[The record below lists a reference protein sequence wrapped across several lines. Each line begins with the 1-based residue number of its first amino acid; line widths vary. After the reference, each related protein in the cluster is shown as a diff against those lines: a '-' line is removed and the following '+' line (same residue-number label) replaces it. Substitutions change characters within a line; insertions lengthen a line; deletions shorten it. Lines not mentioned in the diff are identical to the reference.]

1 MTSKKDNP
9 QLEPE
14 KNQQTLSSAAPTE
27 TPSDSIAPDSAAS
40 NTDEQQSSTNAQ
52 TAPIKQAS
60 PESKAALAKS
70 EEAKSEEAKSEEA
83 QSEETKLE
91 EPKPEAPPST
101 APQSTQSHLAANI
114 EQLNKLDKQ
123 SKKGTKLATVA
134 IVVAVLLGGGLA
146 VQMQQQ
152 QSQYQAQIAAL
163 RDELNQTRNTLDTQL
178 AEVTQQ
184 AAAKATEITHRAETV
199 LEQQQKSI
207 EGLQLAMTDVKGR
220 RPNDWLLAEAD
231 YLVKLAGRKLFL
243 EHDVESATQLM
254 ASADQRIASLNDP
267 SLTPLRKAMANDITK
282 LKSVPLIDRDGLV
295 LRLTS
300 LQQQVDALPLA
311 NAILPDA
318 PKQTQQVVSNDINNW
333 QDNLLTSLKDF
344 SDNFITFRTRD
355 GNVIPLLSPQQHFYL
370 KENVKAKLETAI
382 KSVYVEQQ
390 EIYSTALKT
399 AQEWSNSFFN
409 QNDNTV
415 KAFQSTLAQLAEQN
429 VQVDYP
435 VKLETQQ
442 QLADVIS
449 ERLRREVTSVIKE
462 DKQ

>member
-9 QLEPE
+9 QSEPE
-14 KNQQTLSSAAPTE
+14 KNQETLSTAAPTE
-27 TPSDSIAPDSAAS
+27 TSSDSTSSDSTSS
-40 NTDEQQSSTNAQ
+40 NTDSKEAQSKAE
-52 TAPIKQAS
+52 TAPTQEAS
-60 PESKAALAKS
+60 PEIKP
-70 EEAKSEEAKSEEA
+70 
-83 QSEETKLE
+83 T
-91 EPKPEAPPST
+91 EPKPAKD
-101 APQSTQSHLAANI
+101 NI
-114 EQLNKLDKQ
+114 KSNAEQMNKLEKQ

-134 IVVAVLLGGGLA
+134 IVLAALLGGGLA
-146 VQMQQQ
+146 IQMQQQ
-152 QSQYQAQIAAL
+152 QTQYEAQITAL
-163 RDELNQTRNTLDTQL
+163 RAELNQTRSAVDTQL

-184 AAAKATEITHRAETV
+184 AEAKATEVTHRAETV

-207 EGLQLAMTDVKGR
+207 QSLQLAMADVKGR

-254 ASADQRIASLNDP
+254 ESADQRIASLNDP

-295 LRLTS
+295 LRLIS

-318 PKQTQQVVSNDINNW
+318 PQETQQVVSDDINNW
-333 QDNLLTSLKDF
+333 QDNLMTSLKDF
-344 SDNFITFRTRD
+344 AENFITFRTRD
-355 GNVIPLLSPQQHFYL
+355 GNVIPLLSPEQHFYL

-390 EIYSTALKT
+390 EIYTTSLKT
-399 AQEWSNSFFN
+399 AQEWSTSFFN

-415 KAFQSTLAQLAEQN
+415 QTFQSTLAKLAEQK

-435 VKLETQQ
+435 VKLETQK
-442 QLADVIS
+442 QLSDVIS

-462 DKQ
+462 DKE

>member
-9 QLEPE
+9 QSEPE
-14 KNQQTLSSAAPTE
+14 KNQETLSTAAPTE
-27 TPSDSIAPDSAAS
+27 TSSDSTSSDSTSS
-40 NTDEQQSSTNAQ
+40 NTDSKEAPSKAE
-52 TAPIKQAS
+52 TAPTQEAS
-60 PESKAALAKS
+60 PEIKP
-70 EEAKSEEAKSEEA
+70 
-83 QSEETKLE
+83 T
-91 EPKPEAPPST
+91 EPKPAKD
-101 APQSTQSHLAANI
+101 NI
-114 EQLNKLDKQ
+114 KSNAEQMNKLEKQ

-134 IVVAVLLGGGLA
+134 IVLAALLGGGLA
-146 VQMQQQ
+146 IQMQQQ
-152 QSQYQAQIAAL
+152 QTQYEAQITAL
-163 RDELNQTRNTLDTQL
+163 RAELNQTRSAVDTQL

-184 AAAKATEITHRAETV
+184 AEAKATEVTHRAETV

-207 EGLQLAMTDVKGR
+207 QSLQLAMADVKGR

-254 ASADQRIASLNDP
+254 ESADQRIASLNDP

-295 LRLTS
+295 LRLIS

-318 PKQTQQVVSNDINNW
+318 PQETQQVVSDDINNW
-333 QDNLLTSLKDF
+333 QDNLMTSLKDF
-344 SDNFITFRTRD
+344 AENFITFRTRD
-355 GNVIPLLSPQQHFYL
+355 GNVIPLLSPEQHFYL

-390 EIYSTALKT
+390 EIYTTSLKT
-399 AQEWSNSFFN
+399 AQDWSTSFFN

-415 KAFQSTLAQLAEQN
+415 QTFQSTLAKLAEQK

-435 VKLETQQ
+435 VKLETQK
-442 QLADVIS
+442 QLSDVIS

-462 DKQ
+462 DKE